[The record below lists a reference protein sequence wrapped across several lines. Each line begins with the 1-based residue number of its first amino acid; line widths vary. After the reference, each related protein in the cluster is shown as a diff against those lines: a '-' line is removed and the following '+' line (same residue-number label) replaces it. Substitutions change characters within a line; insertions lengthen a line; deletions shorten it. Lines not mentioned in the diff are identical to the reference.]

1 MTYQH
6 NGRRIKYKAEK
17 TQRKFVL
24 FFFVLVF
31 AVAGIGRLSTK
42 GTVLFLCDMQDKFRP
57 NIFQFTNIVSNAA
70 RLLQVGYTHSHT
82 TISDKI
88 L

>member
-1 MTYQH
+1 MST
-6 NGRRIKYKAEK
+6 R
-17 TQRKFVL
+17 QRKLRENLFF

-31 AVAGIGRLSTK
+31 AVASIGRLSTK
-42 GTVLFLCDMQDKFRP
+42 DTVLFLCDMQEKFRP

-70 RLLQVGYTHSHT
+70 RLLQVGYTHLHT